1 MSSIQKQADNIALNL
16 ELEEA
21 KKTIETIS
29 SVITELKIQLKS
41 KDENL
46 NKTLLSHLLIQRQ
59 NTLMKSLMLEKR
71 QLETQWFTIKIEWYW
86 KK

>member
-71 QLETQWFTIKIEWYW
+71 QLETQ
-86 KK
+86 